1 MENLA
6 EIFDRWGTDKAT
18 NGYAGA
24 YECLFRRGRNDIGA
38 LLEIGIGTMIPGV
51 HSSMVGYAGQGYKPG
66 GSLRAWRDFFPNAT
80 VYGMDV
86 QPDTQFA
93 DEERIVTLLGN
104 STDPS
109 QVGQALQHARH
120 KTFDIIIDDGSHY
133 AADQIA
139 TLKNLFPLVN
149 PSGTYIVE
157 DLVGSQIFDS
167 IGLISEICGGSP
179 YFFVGPR
186 NNPLVITK
194 RV

>member
-1 MENLA
+1 MDNLA

-18 NGYAGA
+18 NGYVGA
-24 YECLFRRGRNDIGA
+24 YECLFRKGRNEVGA
-38 LLEIGIGTMIPGV
+38 LLEIGIGTMIPSV
-51 HSSMVGYAGQGYKPG
+51 HPSMVGYAGQGYKPG

-104 STDPS
+104 STDLS

-139 TLKNLFPLVN
+139 TLKNLFPLLN
-149 PSGTYIVE
+149 PSGTYVVE
-157 DLVGSQIFDS
+157 DLVGTQIFDS
-167 IGLISEICGGSP
+167 IPLIVEICGGSP
-179 YFFVGPR
+179 HFFVGPR

-194 RV
+194 RA

>member
-1 MENLA
+1 
-6 EIFDRWGTDKAT
+6 
-18 NGYAGA
+18 
-24 YECLFRRGRNDIGA
+24 
-38 LLEIGIGTMIPGV
+38 
-51 HSSMVGYAGQGYKPG
+51 MVGYAGQGYKPG

>member
-1 MENLA
+1 MDNLA

-18 NGYAGA
+18 NGYVGA
-24 YECLFRRGRNDIGA
+24 YECLFRKGRNEVGA
-38 LLEIGIGTMIPGV
+38 LLEIGIGTMIPSV
-51 HSSMVGYAGQGYKPG
+51 HPSMVGYAGQGYKPG

-104 STDPS
+104 STDLS

-139 TLKNLFPLVN
+139 TLKNLFPLLN
-149 PSGTYIVE
+149 PSGTYVVE
-157 DLVGSQIFDS
+157 DLVGTQLFDS
-167 IGLISEICGGSP
+167 IPLIVEICGGSP
-179 YFFVGPR
+179 HFFVGPR

-194 RV
+194 RA

>member
-1 MENLA
+1 MDNLA

-18 NGYAGA
+18 NGYVGA
-24 YECLFRRGRNDIGA
+24 YECLFRKGRNEVGA

-86 QPDTQFA
+86 QRDTQFA

-104 STDPS
+104 STDLS

-139 TLKNLFPLVN
+139 TLKNLFPLLN
-149 PSGTYIVE
+149 PSGTYVVE
-157 DLVGSQIFDS
+157 DLVGTQIFDS
-167 IGLISEICGGSP
+167 IPLIVEICGGSP
-179 YFFVGPR
+179 HFFVGPR

-194 RV
+194 RA

>member
-1 MENLA
+1 MDNLA

-18 NGYAGA
+18 NGYVGA
-24 YECLFRRGRNDIGA
+24 YECLFRKGRNEVGA
-38 LLEIGIGTMIPGV
+38 LLEIGIGTMIPSV
-51 HSSMVGYAGQGYKPG
+51 HPSMVGYAGQGYKPG

-86 QPDTQFA
+86 QRDTQFA

-104 STDPS
+104 STDLS

-139 TLKNLFPLVN
+139 TLKNLFPLLN
-149 PSGTYIVE
+149 PSGTYVVE
-157 DLVGSQIFDS
+157 DLVGTQIFDS
-167 IGLISEICGGSP
+167 IPLIVEICGGSP
-179 YFFVGPR
+179 HFFVGPR

-194 RV
+194 RA